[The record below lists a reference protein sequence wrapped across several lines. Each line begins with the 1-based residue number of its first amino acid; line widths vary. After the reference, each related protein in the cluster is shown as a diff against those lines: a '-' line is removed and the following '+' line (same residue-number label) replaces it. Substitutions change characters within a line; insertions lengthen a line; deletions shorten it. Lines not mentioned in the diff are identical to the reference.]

1 MPLSTIFQLY
11 RGGQFYWWRKPKDA
25 EKSTELSQVI
35 DKLYHIMLHR
45 EHFADEHSYKQY
57 YWDDGSDLTYTNW
70 NAKEP
75 NGYSVSHLNVIYI
88 LLKVRSRRCHVCMV
102 VGFTT
107 TCAISAYHH

>member
-1 MPLSTIFQLY
+1 MIAVFVSSLLINV
-11 RGGQFYWWRKPKDA
+11 D
-25 EKSTELSQVI
+25 EKVWIGLT
-35 DKLYHIMLHR
+35 
-45 EHFADEHSYKQY
+45 DEHSYKQY
-57 YWDDGSDLTYTNW
+57 YWNDGSDLTYTNW